1 MNGVAERCAGWNQR
15 LIYQVLS
22 RTEVLEE
29 DFGGGFGV

>member
-1 MNGVAERCAGWNQR
+1 MNGVVEPCADSNQR